1 MSPEEK
7 TNYNRMHAMLV
18 KISSDYQT
26 PVEIRESSEDMGL
39 DYDEALEMAYENIQ
53 SEALDMVKNIK
64 RIN

>member
-1 MSPEEK
+1 MTTEEK

-26 PVEIRESSEDMGL
+26 PEDIRESSEEMGL

-53 SEALDMVKNIK
+53 SEA
-64 RIN
+64 

>member
-1 MSPEEK
+1 MTTEEK

-26 PVEIRESSEDMGL
+26 PEDIRVSSKVMGL

-53 SEALDMVKNIK
+53 YEALNMVKNIK
-64 RIN
+64 RIK